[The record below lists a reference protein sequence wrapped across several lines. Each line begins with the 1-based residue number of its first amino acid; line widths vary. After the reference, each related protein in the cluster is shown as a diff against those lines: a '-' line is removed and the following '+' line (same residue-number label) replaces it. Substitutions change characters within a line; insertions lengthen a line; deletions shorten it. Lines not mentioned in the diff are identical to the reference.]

1 MSYVYINI
9 LEYLKIRIFNQFRQI
24 AMSQLL
30 FGTKFCSL
38 SWYAADI

>member
-1 MSYVYINI
+1 MSYVNINI
-9 LEYLKIRIFNQFRQI
+9 LEYLDKIIRIFNHFHQM

-38 SWYAADI
+38 G